1 MAGNFMQM
9 FLFRIGVGVG
19 EAGGVAPSYAVIS
32 DYFPQHQRARALSI
46 YSLGIPLGSAGGVL
60 LGGYIAQTVEWRTA
74 FIAVGIMGILIAPLF
89 RLVVREPARPVQSGT
104 PVPVSAVFGILAAK
118 RSFWF
123 LALGAAC
130 SSMCGYGVA
139 FWLPSLLMRS
149 FGLDILGAGQFLGG
163 LLLLGGVAGVLLGG
177 FLGDAMGNRDKA
189 WFAWVPA
196 ISYVIGMPLFVVGVL
211 SSSVGFAFALFL
223 IPEALVYVWLGPVLT
238 AVQHLVPPH
247 MRASASATF
256 LLINNLVGLGL
267 GSWSVGALSDALTP
281 TYGNE
286 ALRYAI
292 VAALGF
298 YLLAG
303 LFMALAGKALRKDWV
318 TA

>member
-1 MAGNFMQM
+1 
-9 FLFRIGVGVG
+9 
-19 EAGGVAPSYAVIS
+19 
-32 DYFPQHQRARALSI
+32 
-46 YSLGIPLGSAGGVL
+46 
-60 LGGYIAQTVEWRTA
+60 
-74 FIAVGIMGILIAPLF
+74 
-89 RLVVREPARPVQSGT
+89 VREPARPVQAGT

-149 FGLDILGAGQFLGG
+149 FGLDLLGAGQFLGG

-223 IPEALVYVWLGPVLT
+223 IPQALVYVWLGPVLT

-281 TYGNE
+281 TYGQE